1 MDDFDE
7 IPVLDISA
15 LHRTDGTALVTLA
28 RQIRDVYATTGFGY
42 IIGHGIDQG
51 LIDAVFA
58 ASAQFHALPHA
69 QKMQITLDE
78 NHRGF
83 IPINTS
89 TDVTTT
95 LADVTRPNQSESFM
109 MMREDLRVDPAA
121 YLSGPN
127 QWPDLDGFRATVT
140 AYHDAMTDLGRKLVR
155 VFAMALDAAETDFGT
170 AFDTPT
176 TWLRLL
182 YYPTTDAAD
191 GDDLYGSAPHSDFG
205 FLTFLAQDD
214 VGGLQVQTPSGAWVD
229 APKIDGS
236 FVLNV
241 GDMLHRW
248 SGGILKSTPH
258 RVINR
263 SGRARYSC
271 PFFFDPHV
279 SANIAPLASCD
290 SGANYAPINFGDF
303 LRSELEAGYDAHKTD
318 AP

>member
-1 MDDFDE
+1 MDEFSE

-15 LHRTDGTALVTLA
+15 IHGADVDALNTLA
-28 RQIRDVYATTGFGY
+28 VQFREIYATTGFGY
-42 IIGHGIDQG
+42 IIGHGIDQD
-51 LIDAVFA
+51 LIDAVFT
-58 ASAQFHALPHA
+58 ASARFHALPRL
-69 QKMQITLDE
+69 QKMQIALDE

-89 TDVTTT
+89 TDVTST
-95 LADVTRPNQSESFM
+95 LAEVTRPNQSESFM
-109 MMREDLRVDPAA
+109 MMREDAQADPNA

-127 QWPDLDGFRATVT
+127 QWPDLDGFRRDVS
-140 AYHDAMTDLGRKLVR
+140 AYHDAMTDLGRKLVKLIAR
-155 VFAMALDAAETDFGT
+155 ALDAPETDLAP
-170 AFDTPT
+170 AFKTPT

-182 YYPTTDAAD
+182 YYRPTDASD
-191 GDDLYGSAPHSDFG
+191 GDDLYGSAPHTDFG
-205 FLTFLAQDD
+205 FLTFLAQDG

-229 APKIDGS
+229 APKVNGS

-258 RVINR
+258 RVINQ

-279 SANIAPLASCD
+279 SADIAPLASCPND
-290 SGANYAPINFGDF
+290 KFAPLNFGDF
-303 LRSELEAGYDAHKTD
+303 LKSELEAGYDAHKSD
-318 AP
+318 KA